1 MKFDDSMRFP
11 HPVLW
16 AQTSDY
22 SKGGFSVTCSIEESV
37 SDGRLDVKC
46 DIELTQPAIGG
57 LLQAGRAG
65 AGLFVTCIDTYF
77 NQLFQLPADG
87 GRIVVPGG
95 RLRGRVML
103 RPVVWA
109 RERIEGYSSPAVHAE
124 FGSGP
129 IGFEPAS
136 ILAVGEPQIISVGSD
151 KLAPMG
157 SIFDLA
163 RDDEVPVS
171 QVRVQLDGERIQ
183 ILASEPTLEK
193 IQVLRGTPEGKALLL
208 NSVYLPVVMA
218 VLDVLGSD
226 ADAYEGRRW
235 HSVVTAKLDQL
246 GIRIDGDDLLEPS
259 QQLLKSPF
267 ARLDRVMQGTQR

>member
-1 MKFDDSMRFP
+1 MKIDDSMRFP

-22 SKGGFSVTCSIEESV
+22 SQGGFAFTCTIEESM
-37 SDGRLDVKC
+37 SDGRLDMKC
-46 DIELTQPAIGG
+46 EIELTQPAISG
-57 LLQAGRAG
+57 LLQGGRAG
-65 AGLFVTCIDTYF
+65 AGLFVSCIDTYF
-77 NQLFQLPADG
+77 NQLFQLPAG
-87 GRIVVPGG
+87 GGKIVVPGG
-95 RLRGRVML
+95 RLRGRVVL

-109 RERIEGYSSPAVHAE
+109 RERIESYSSPDVHAE
-124 FGSGP
+124 FGTGP
-129 IGFEPAS
+129 IVFEPAS
-136 ILAVGEPQIISVGSD
+136 ILAVGESQIISVGSD

-163 RDDEVPVS
+163 RDDDVPIS

-218 VLDVLGSD
+218 VLDVLSSD
-226 ADAYEGRRW
+226 AEAYEGRRW
-235 HSVVTAKLDQL
+235 HSVFTAKLDQL
-246 GIRIDGDDLLEPS
+246 GISADGDDLLEPA
-259 QQLLKSPF
+259 QRLLKSPF
-267 ARLDRVMQGTQR
+267 ARLDTVMQGTQ